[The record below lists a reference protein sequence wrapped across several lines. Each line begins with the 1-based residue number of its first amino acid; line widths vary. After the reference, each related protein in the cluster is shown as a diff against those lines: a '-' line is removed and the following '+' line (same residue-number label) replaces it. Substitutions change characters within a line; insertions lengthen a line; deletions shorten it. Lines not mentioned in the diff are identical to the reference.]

1 MVDAELIVIVSCI
14 SPFEI
19 DRKPAKKLFKKD
31 EFIEVYVQCALKVAE
46 RRNVKGPYK
55 KARLGK
61 LKNFSSIDSIYEK
74 QKNTDIVLNTE
85 NSKPQKST
93 NTLFDFIKKNKIY
106 KN

>member
-1 MVDAELIVIVSCI
+1 MCI
-14 SPFEI
+14 
-19 DRKPAKKLFKKD
+19 K
-31 EFIEVYVQCALKVAE
+31 KVAE

-55 KARLGK
+55 KAGLGK

-74 QKNTDIVLNTE
+74 QKNTGYSIE
-85 NSKPQKST
+85 YRKFKPRKST